1 MSDTD
6 KCVEAVARV
15 LDPRAWEAGN
25 MVPGKTITLAMHT
38 RRQASYGKARAA
50 MREHLRQIRE
60 PDFDKT
66 ESACFHVESG
76 FDPYHPDDGISANAA
91 HADFA
96 ARWQSVV
103 DGLIAEIGDE
113 D

>member
-1 MSDTD
+1 MTDTD

-60 PDFDKT
+60 PGV
-66 ESACFHVESG
+66 ESAEVFYRAYSRDLSAERWESRFSNG
-76 FDPYHPDDGISANAA
+76 LGAFIDH
-91 HADFA
+91 
-96 ARWQSVV
+96 
-103 DGLIAEIGDE
+103 LIAEIGDG